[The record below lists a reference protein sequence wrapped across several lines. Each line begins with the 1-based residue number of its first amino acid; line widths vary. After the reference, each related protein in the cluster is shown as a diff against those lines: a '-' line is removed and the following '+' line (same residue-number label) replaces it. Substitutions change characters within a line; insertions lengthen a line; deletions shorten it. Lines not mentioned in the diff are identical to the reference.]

1 MTINKAFITG
11 NLTRDAELRSTG
23 GGLAVANFAVAVNER
38 VKNNSTGEWEDRA
51 NFIDC
56 TMFGRRAE
64 ALAQYMTKGTKV
76 TIEGKLRWSQWEKNG
91 EKRSKVEVVVDEV
104 ELMAARGEKRTPEAP
119 TEPQTRMYD
128 EDIPFD

>member
-1 MTINKAFITG
+1 MTINKAIITG

-23 GGLAVANFAVAVNER
+23 GGLSVANFAVAVNER

-51 NFIDC
+51 NYIDC

-104 ELMAARGEKRTPEAP
+104 ELMARGDKRAAEPATAP
-119 TEPQTRMYD
+119 QGDVYD
-128 EDIPFD
+128 EDIPF

>member
-1 MTINKAFITG
+1 MTINKAIITG
-11 NLTRDAELRSTG
+11 NLTRDADLRSTG
-23 GGLAVANFAVAVNER
+23 GGLPVANFAVAVNER

-51 NFIDC
+51 NYIDC

-104 ELMAARGEKRTPEAP
+104 ELMARGDKRANEAP
-119 TEPQTRMYD
+119 TAPLTRMYD

>member
-1 MTINKAFITG
+1 MTINKAIITG

-23 GGLAVANFAVAVNER
+23 GGLSVANFAVAVNER

-51 NFIDC
+51 NYIDC
-56 TMFGRRAE
+56 TMFGLRAE

-104 ELMAARGEKRTPEAP
+104 ELMARGEKRAPEAP
-119 TEPQTRMYD
+119 SASQSVYD
-128 EDIPFD
+128 EDIPF

>member
-1 MTINKAFITG
+1 MTINKAIITG

-23 GGLAVANFAVAVNER
+23 GGLSVANFAVAVNER
-38 VKNNSTGEWEDRA
+38 VKNNSPGEWEDRA
-51 NFIDC
+51 NYIDC

-104 ELMAARGEKRTPEAP
+104 ELMARGEKRSNEAP
-119 TEPQTRMYD
+119 TASQGVYD
-128 EDIPFD
+128 EDIPF

>member
-1 MTINKAFITG
+1 MTINKAIITG

-23 GGLAVANFAVAVNER
+23 GGLAVANFSVAVNER
-38 VKNNSTGEWEDRA
+38 VKSTATGEWEDRA
-51 NFIDC
+51 NYIDC

-104 ELMAARGEKRTPEAP
+104 ELMARGEKRAAEAP
-119 TEPQTRMYD
+119 SQGVYAD
-128 EDIPFD
+128 DIPF

>member
-1 MTINKAFITG
+1 MTINKAIITG

-23 GGLAVANFAVAVNER
+23 GGLSVANFAVAVNER

-51 NFIDC
+51 NYIDC

-76 TIEGKLRWSQWEKNG
+76 TIEGKLRWSQWEKNV

-104 ELMAARGEKRTPEAP
+104 ELMARGEKRAAEPATAP
-119 TEPQTRMYD
+119 LTRMYD

>member
-1 MTINKAFITG
+1 MTINKAIITG

-23 GGLAVANFAVAVNER
+23 GGLSVANFAVAVNER

-51 NFIDC
+51 NYIDC

-104 ELMAARGEKRTPEAP
+104 ELMAARGEKRAA
-119 TEPQTRMYD
+119 EPSAAHQGGVYD
-128 EDIPFD
+128 EDIPF